1 VLIAVVRPFPAV
13 LNRACHSASNFS
25 RMTRPQ
31 TFLAYCALLL
41 IAGLPANPPSLRAAA
56 YLSHPPMRALPTP
69 GDQPLGQSP
78 AFFVDPAKGDDAND
92 GAQARPWK
100 TVGHALKRTMKPGDT
115 LVLRGGVYY
124 ERVSVSATGTA
135 GQPVTIRAFPGELAV
150 LDGGFREFREQPATA
165 WEPCPGGADGEF
177 RSTRAYP
184 GLASTEKNHA
194 HVCGHFAD
202 SMVPLHAYRFR
213 ADLQTTNEFWNVG
226 PKMNA
231 EEGIYCGPGLWYNL
245 ATQRIHIRLAHT
257 RLPGLG
263 ADSYRGETDPRKL
276 PLIIAGGLDR
286 VPLRIANSRH
296 LRLQDLVVRG
306 ARTSSIEVTDSAQIE
321 FDRVTAYGGAN
332 PMRLSG
338 THGFRLLNSA
348 CRGISAPWS
357 WRGSQKYRG
366 FEGNLFSAG
375 KYGGGNEDFEL
386 AHSEFTDAHDS
397 VWIGDVKNLRFH
409 HNLLDNVN
417 DDGLFLTAHTDEA
430 GAVSGGPIYIYQNVL
445 SRCLSSLA
453 FGIGSG
459 KQTRTGAGVYVFRN
473 VFDLREPVAYH
484 RPASAT
490 EPQELGSAGRV
501 WGEHGS
507 PIWEPLFF
515 YHNTVITREPG
526 FRDIYGAGLAGH
538 AQRTQRRVFN
548 NLFVQLEGP
557 PGQSLP
563 QPLAPAPVAKAPGKS
578 TTLDDLLDS
587 PNEAAK
593 RAALAASTKPVTT
606 APSPP
611 GPLPDFQADANLHW
625 SLKPGADGKDFLSTF
640 RKSPVFKASQ
650 AQYPPG
656 WCAQDRFADPLLNA
670 LPPDW
675 RKPLDVRLRAG
686 SPALDAGIQLPADW
700 PDPLR
705 AQDKGRPDLGA
716 VPLGIEWWKAGLLAK

>member
-1 VLIAVVRPFPAV
+1 M
-13 LNRACHSASNFS
+13 ASNFR
-25 RMTRPQ
+25 RMTRPSCIAL
-31 TFLAYCALLL
+31 FALSLAAV
-41 IAGLPANPPSLRAAA
+41 AMHASASAVRAAA
-56 YLSHPPMRALPTP
+56 YLSHAPMRALPTP
-69 GDQPLGQSP
+69 GDSPLGQGP
-78 AFFVDPAKGDDAND
+78 AWFVDQAKGDDAND
-92 GAQARPWK
+92 GSLARPWK
-100 TVGHALKRTMKPGDT
+100 SVARAVTRPMKPGDT
-115 LVLRGGVYY
+115 LVLRGGVYH
-124 ERVSVSATGTA
+124 EHVRMSTTGTA
-135 GQPVTIRAFPGELAV
+135 EQPITIRAFPGELAV

-165 WEPCPGGADGEF
+165 WEPCPGGAEGEF
-177 RSTRAYP
+177 RSTRTYP

-194 HVCGHFAD
+194 HVCGNFAD

-213 ADLQTTNEFWNVG
+213 GDLQTTNEFWNVG

-231 EEGIYCGPGLWYNL
+231 EEGIYCGPGLWYDL

-257 RLPGLG
+257 RLAGLG

-276 PLIIAGGLDR
+276 TLIIAGGLER
-286 VPLRIANSRH
+286 VPLRITNSRH
-296 LRLQDLVVRG
+296 LRVQDLVVRG
-306 ARTSSIEVTDSAQIE
+306 ARTSSIEVADSAQIE

-332 PMRLSG
+332 PMRVSG
-338 THGFRLLNSA
+338 TRAFRLLHSA

-386 AHSEFTDAHDS
+386 AYSEFTDAHDS

-430 GAVSGGPIYIYQNVL
+430 GAVWGGPIYIYQNVL

-484 RPASAT
+484 RPASAA

-507 PIWEPLFF
+507 PVWEPLFF

-538 AQRTQRRVFN
+538 VQQTQRRVFN
-548 NLFVQLEGP
+548 NLFVQLEGL

-563 QPLAPAPVAKAPGKS
+563 QPLPVPPAPKTVAKAEA
-578 TTLDDLLDS
+578 LDQLLLDS
-587 PNEAAK
+587 PTEAAK
-593 RAALAASTKPVTT
+593 RAALTPTKPAEKA
-606 APSPP
+606 APPVI

-625 SLKPGADGKDFLSTF
+625 SLKAGGNAEEFLVAF

-650 AQYPPG
+650 LQHPTG
-656 WCAQDRFADPLLNA
+656 WCVQDRFADPLLTA

-686 SPALDAGIQLPADW
+686 SPAVDAGLQLPTEW

-716 VPLGIEWWKAGLLAK
+716 VPLGVEWWKTGLPQK

>member
-1 VLIAVVRPFPAV
+1 MIHRSPPALV
-13 LNRACHSASNFS
+13 
-25 RMTRPQ
+25 T
-31 TFLAYCALLL
+31 LLFV
-41 IAGLPANPPSLRAAA
+41 IAGMHASAASLWAAA
-56 YLSHPPMRALPTP
+56 YLSHPPMRALPVA
-69 GDQPLGQSP
+69 GDRPLGQGP
-78 AFFVDPAKGDDAND
+78 ARFVDAAKGDDANE
-92 GAQARPWK
+92 GTQARPWK
-100 TVGHALKRTMKPGDT
+100 SVARALTQALKPGES
-115 LVLRGGVYY
+115 LVLRGGIYGEPITVG
-124 ERVSVSATGTA
+124 ATGTA
-135 GQPVTIRAFPGELAV
+135 EQPVTIRAFPGELVV
-150 LDGGFREFREQPATA
+150 LDGGLREFREQPATA
-165 WEPCPGGADGEF
+165 WEPCPGGVDGEF
-177 RSTRAYP
+177 RSTRSYP

-194 HVCGHFAD
+194 HVCGNFAD
-202 SMVPLHAYRFR
+202 SMIPLHAYRFR
-213 ADLQTTNEFWNVG
+213 GDLQTTNEFWNVG

-231 EEGIYCGPGLWYNL
+231 EEGIYCGPGLWYDL
-245 ATQRIHIRLAHT
+245 TTQRIHIRLAPT
-257 RLPGLG
+257 RLAGLG

-276 PLIIAGGLDR
+276 PLIIAGGLER
-286 VPLRIANSRH
+286 VPLRITNARH
-296 LRLQDLVVRG
+296 LRVQDLVVRG
-306 ARTSSIEVTDSAQIE
+306 ARTSSVEVTGSAHIE
-321 FDRVTAYGGAN
+321 LDRVTAYGGAN
-332 PMRLSG
+332 PMRVSG
-338 THGFRLLNSA
+338 TRGFRLLHSA

-386 AHSEFTDAHDS
+386 AYSEFTDAHDS

-430 GAVSGGPIYIYQNVL
+430 GVVWGGPIYIYQNVL

-484 RPASAT
+484 RPASAA
-490 EPQELGSAGRV
+490 ESQELGSAGRV

-507 PIWEPLFF
+507 PVWEPLFF

-538 AQRTQRRVFN
+538 VSRTQRRVFN
-548 NLFVQLEGP
+548 NLFVQLEGL

-563 QPLAPAPVAKAPGKS
+563 QALPAPPAPKAAAKAES
-578 TTLDDLLDS
+578 LDQLLLDS
-587 PNEAAK
+587 PTEAAK
-593 RAALAASTKPVTT
+593 RAALAAAKPAAS
-606 APSPP
+606 APVPP
-611 GPLPDFQADANLHW
+611 VGPLPDFQADANLHW
-625 SLKPGADGKDFLSTF
+625 SVKDGAGGNDFLAAF

-650 AQYPPG
+650 VQYPPG
-656 WCAQDRFADPLLNA
+656 WGATDRFADPLLAA

-675 RKPLDVRLRAG
+675 RKALDVRLQAD
-686 SPALDAGIQLPADW
+686 SPAVDAGITLPANW
-700 PDPLR
+700 PDPMR

-716 VPLGIEWWKAGLLAK
+716 VPLGNEWWKVGLRAK